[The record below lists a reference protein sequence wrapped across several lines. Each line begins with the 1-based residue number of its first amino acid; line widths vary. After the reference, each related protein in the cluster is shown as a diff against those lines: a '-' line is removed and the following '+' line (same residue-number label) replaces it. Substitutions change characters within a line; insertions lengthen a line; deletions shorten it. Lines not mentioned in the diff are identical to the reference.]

1 MEFEFRRNRLD
12 GTVFAEFSME
22 HTVIGPLFAQEFG
35 DNTDVIQILLAQVLL
50 LKTGAKSHYFQT
62 GADISVDMDSEHV
75 RVFVNAID
83 FDEEMEFDEDMSLYD
98 AESEAFCGLED
109 FETALQSWLK
119 FLQEK

>member
-12 GTVFAEFSME
+12 GKVFAEFSME
-22 HTVIGPLFAQEFG
+22 HAVIGNLFAQEFG
-35 DNTDVIQILLAQVLL
+35 DDTDVIQILLAHVQL
-50 LKTGAKSHYFQT
+50 LKTGTQSHYFQA
-62 GADISVDMDSEHV
+62 GADISVDMDNEQV

-83 FDEEMEFDEDMSLYD
+83 FDEDFQFDEDMSLYD